1 MIKRMQNLNSN
12 QNYNF
17 SNNVKQFELNEAKKK
32 MGLSQEQAQMS
43 LNQTQGQPAFKQ
55 QLQLNNPN
63 QQKFNTLF

>member
-1 MIKRMQNLNSN
+1 MIKIMQNFNDS

-32 MGLSQEQAQMS
+32 MGLNQAQAQIPALQQQS
-43 LNQTQGQPAFKQ
+43 NQQ
-55 QLQLNNPN
+55 NNPN